1 MTQANF
7 GTREYINSLIYN
19 SYSTE
24 DDLHYMS
31 KRVE

>member
-7 GTREYINSLIYN
+7 GTREYINTLIYD
-19 SYSTE
+19 SFSAK

-31 KRVE
+31 KRIE

>member
-7 GTREYINSLIYN
+7 GTREYINSLIY
-19 SYSTE
+19 YSTE